1 MFSRPPES
9 LRTVAGSSSN
19 LFYWRGAGAE
29 EPMGR
34 VTLKT
39 LPLPRALGAP
49 GGDTSLMAFVHTL
62 PLLGAP
68 TPRPQP
74 LPVGAYII

>member
-9 LRTVAGSSSN
+9 LRTLWQAQVQVCFTG
-19 LFYWRGAGAE
+19 GGVE
-29 EPMGR
+29 EPVGR

-49 GGDTSLMAFVHTL
+49 SGDTSLMAFVHTL
-62 PLLGAP
+62 PPLGAP
-68 TPRPQP
+68 APRPQP
-74 LPVGAYII
+74 LPAGADII